1 MDRKRLIT
9 IGKWILMALLM
20 ASNYMF
26 YLINETMLNLILAIL
41 VLAYSVLEF
50 FLSLPRKGLNLG
62 IKLYLFTFY
71 LLAALSLII
80 GVRSLLTDN
89 IKVVL
94 VSLLLICGDTALIL
108 YSVHRLTH
116 PVR

>member
-1 MDRKRLIT
+1 MDKKRLMV
-9 IGKWILMALLM
+9 IGKWMIMALLI
-20 ASNYMF
+20 AFNIMF
-26 YLINETMLNLILAIL
+26 YLINNTMLNLVLGIL
-41 VLAYSVLEF
+41 VIAYSILEF

-62 IKLYLFTFY
+62 IRLYLFSFY
-71 LLAALSLII
+71 MLAVLSLII
-80 GVRSLLTDN
+80 CVRSLLTDN
-89 IKVVL
+89 LKSVL